1 VLLFF
6 GAGLN
11 VGLSVMSKFRTEGYK
26 TVAVARTAKEEFKNA
41 ADMVIAADMS
51 EEPSQ
56 VARIFEEVTHKIGTP
71 TVVVYNGKRN
81 SLHNGSDP
89 LTVSPSDFAKDLAVN
104 ATSAYAAAAAF
115 AALPSTSHPKVF
127 IYTGNMQFSVIVDQ
141 TVSLGAGKNAMYYV
155 IETAA
160 NIYGKAGKGQK
171 GFWYVADERTEKGES
186 VMGAIS
192 GPAHAEFF
200 WELVNLKEQGPWNG
214 TFVMGKGYKD
224 F

>member
-1 VLLFF
+1 MAPPVLLFF

-81 SLHNGSDP
+81 SLHS
-89 LTVSPSDFAKDLAVN
+89 TVSNHTSPS
-104 ATSAYAAAAAF
+104 
-115 AALPSTSHPKVF
+115 P
-127 IYTGNMQFSVIVDQ
+127 
-141 TVSLGAGKNAMYYV
+141 
-155 IETAA
+155 
-160 NIYGKAGKGQK
+160 
-171 GFWYVADERTEKGES
+171 
-186 VMGAIS
+186 
-192 GPAHAEFF
+192 
-200 WELVNLKEQGPWNG
+200 
-214 TFVMGKGYKD
+214 
-224 F
+224 

>member
-1 VLLFF
+1 
-6 GAGLN
+6 
-11 VGLSVMSKFRTEGYK
+11 
-26 TVAVARTAKEEFKNA
+26 
-41 ADMVIAADMS
+41 
-51 EEPSQ
+51 
-56 VARIFEEVTHKIGTP
+56 
-71 TVVVYNGKRN
+71 
-81 SLHNGSDP
+81 
-89 LTVSPSDFAKDLAVN
+89 
-104 ATSAYAAAAAF
+104 
-115 AALPSTSHPKVF
+115 
-127 IYTGNMQFSVIVDQ
+127 MQFSVIVDQ

-224 F
+224 FESHRDRPMTTVGELMGNLGLKWPPA